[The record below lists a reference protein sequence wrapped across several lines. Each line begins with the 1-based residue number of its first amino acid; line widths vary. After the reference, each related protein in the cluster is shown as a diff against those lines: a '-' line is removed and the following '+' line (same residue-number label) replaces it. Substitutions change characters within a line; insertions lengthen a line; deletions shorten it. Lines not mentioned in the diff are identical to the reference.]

1 MAQHYLIDGYNVL
14 HADPSLEKLLER
26 DSAAA
31 RAELEKRVN
40 LYCRSGEITATIVY
54 DARSVPQAFDDYID
68 GEQPLVVYTGSVKSA
83 DDFLI
88 DESLRLHSHSATVV
102 TADKAILT
110 RATKAGCSTMRPGR
124 FLAILRKKSTG
135 RRGPDSPKRR
145 TDKLSPAEIKR
156 WMRLFGNRNKK
167 DDGERE

>member
-14 HADPSLEKLLER
+14 HADSSLEELLER
-26 DSAAA
+26 EAAAA

-68 GEQPLVVYTGSVKSA
+68 EEQPLIVYTGSVKSA

-88 DESLRLHSHSATVV
+88 EESLRRHSPSATVV

-110 RATKAGCSTMRPGR
+110 RATRAGCSTMRPRR
-124 FLAILRKKSTG
+124 FLTIIRKKSTG
-135 RRGPDSPKRR
+135 RKGPVPQKQG
-145 TDKLSPAEIKR
+145 TDKVSPSEIKK
-156 WMRLFGNRNKK
+156 WMRLFNKRK
-167 DDGERE
+167 KEDED

>member
-14 HADPSLEKLLER
+14 HAEASLEELLER
-26 DSAAA
+26 EASAA

-40 LYCRSGEITATIVY
+40 LYCRSGDITATIVY

-68 GEQPLVVYTGSVKSA
+68 GEQPLIVYTGSVKSA

-88 DESLRLHSHSATVV
+88 DESLRLHSPSATVV

-110 RATKAGCSTMRPGR
+110 GATKAGCSTMRPGR
-124 FLAILRKKSTG
+124 FLTIMRKKSTG
-135 RRGPDSPKRR
+135 RKGPVPKKQGRD
-145 TDKLSPAEIKR
+145 TLSPSEIKQ
-156 WMRLFGNRNKK
+156 WMRLFNKRK
-167 DDGERE
+167 KENEE